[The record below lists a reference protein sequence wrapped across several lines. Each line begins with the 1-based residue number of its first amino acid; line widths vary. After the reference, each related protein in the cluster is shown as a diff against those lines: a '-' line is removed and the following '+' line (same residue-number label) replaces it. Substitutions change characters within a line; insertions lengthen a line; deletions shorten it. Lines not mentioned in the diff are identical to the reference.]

1 MIFVLSETRIRPIP
15 YEHVRLVLGRF
26 LALGLEFQLAA
37 DILKTA
43 VSPTFE
49 DLGQLGA
56 IAAIRTVLNYFLA
69 QEIERAEEMEKEG
82 MLMGPEDMPEPV
94 GPQVARMSIAAA
106 HLSAALT
113 SAIAT
118 AIVAFAAI
126 VIFAGSLSSLRAGRH
141 AGRLLA
147 TYMGIGLEFFLAAG
161 LIKLASADSFEMLGL
176 IATIITLRRVIA
188 LGLGYAA
195 TRLGLDPESSES

>member
-1 MIFVLSETRIRPIP
+1 MTEFQHWVADAVDHLIPGVEAIGAAIVVVGVVVAAVIFVLSETRIRPIP

-69 QEIERAEEMEKEG
+69 QEIERAEEMEKDG
-82 MLMGPEDMPEPV
+82 MLMGPEDMPEP
-94 GPQVARMSIAAA
+94 QARRS
-106 HLSAALT
+106 
-113 SAIAT
+113 
-118 AIVAFAAI
+118 
-126 VIFAGSLSSLRAGRH
+126 H
-141 AGRLLA
+141 A
-147 TYMGIGLEFFLAAG
+147 
-161 LIKLASADSFEMLGL
+161 S
-176 IATIITLRRVIA
+176 
-188 LGLGYAA
+188 
-195 TRLGLDPESSES
+195 

>member
-1 MIFVLSETRIRPIP
+1 VTEFQEAVADAVDHVIPAVEAIGAGVVVVGVAIAAVIFVLSETRIRPIP

-82 MLMGPEDMPEPV
+82 MLMGPEDMPEPA
-94 GPQVARMSIAAA
+94 ARRSQA
-106 HLSAALT
+106 
-113 SAIAT
+113 
-118 AIVAFAAI
+118 
-126 VIFAGSLSSLRAGRH
+126 
-141 AGRLLA
+141 
-147 TYMGIGLEFFLAAG
+147 
-161 LIKLASADSFEMLGL
+161 
-176 IATIITLRRVIA
+176 
-188 LGLGYAA
+188 
-195 TRLGLDPESSES
+195 